1 MTGTLIRG
9 GFGLMAF
16 GAAVIGAITGDLRWY
31 VASGF
36 AGTLWWLW
44 DFVADYVLTP
54 VAEFLFGMLRGDTDL
69 PPPNV
74 RPTAGEMIELLERR
88 LQTTV
93 SADTDV
99 PAALQLADFYRVFQK
114 DPERA
119 LAVIES
125 MKVRYPDD
133 ERLKRYSRTGDERR
147 ETSDE

>member
-1 MTGTLIRG
+1 MEIGKFIRG
-9 GFGLMAF
+9 GFALMAL
-16 GAAVIGAITGDLRWY
+16 GSAAIGAMTGDLRWH

-44 DFVADYVLTP
+44 DFVADYVFTP
-54 VAEFLFGMLRGDTDL
+54 LGEFFLGMLRGDTNL

-93 SADTDV
+93 SAEADV
-99 PAALQLADFYRVFQK
+99 QAALQLADCYRVFHK

-119 LAVIES
+119 WAVIES
-125 MKVRYPDD
+125 MKVRYPQD
-133 ERLKRYSRTGDERR
+133 ERLKRYSKG
-147 ETSDE
+147 